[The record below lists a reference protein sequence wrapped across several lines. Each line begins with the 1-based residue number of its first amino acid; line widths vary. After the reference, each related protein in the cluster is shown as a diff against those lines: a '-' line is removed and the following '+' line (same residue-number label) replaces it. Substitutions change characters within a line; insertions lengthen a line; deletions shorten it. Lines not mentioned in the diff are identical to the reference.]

1 MNVVKDAIT
10 INGQELSIETG
21 KLAKQAHGSV
31 VIRQGDTMVLVAV
44 CGTESGKNSMGFFP
58 LTVDY
63 RESYYSAG
71 KFPGGFFKR
80 EGKASTK
87 EVLTCRLIDRPM
99 RPMFDEGYQGETQI
113 IANVI
118 SYDGVHQPDALAIT
132 GAMAATYLSP
142 LPLSDPLSS
151 VRVGLVDG
159 EFVAFPNVEQQAKSK
174 LDLVVAGSKEAIV
187 MVEAGAEFIDEATM
201 QNALEFGHDTIRELI
216 GLQERMYE
224 KLDIT
229 KWPMTPEVLDQD
241 IYAEVKGKIQD
252 DLLAAL
258 LVKGKHANDKAV
270 DAVKDQLMEA
280 YADEEDAEKVATVG
294 KAFKQLKEEIFRDYT
309 LTQRK
314 RTDGRAFDEVR
325 HIWTEVGYL
334 PNVHG
339 SAVFTR
345 GETQALVALTMGNS
359 SDSQI
364 QDSIAG
370 ESRERFMLH
379 YNFPPFSVGE
389 CRPMRGPG
397 RREIGHGALAE
408 RALRPVIPTESD
420 FPYVVRLVSEII
432 ESNGSSSM
440 ASVCGGCL
448 ALQDAGVPI
457 KDAVAG
463 VAMGLVMED
472 GKYAILTDIQGAEDH
487 YGDMD
492 FKVTGTKDG
501 ITALQMDIKV
511 KGLTKEIMAEALE
524 QARKGRLHILDKMAE
539 TIAAPRAELPSH
551 APQIVTIQVPVDK
564 IRDVIGQGGK
574 VIRSIIERTGAKID
588 IEDDGKCTV
597 FSPNGDSL
605 KAAKQMIEELIA
617 VPESG
622 KSYLGK
628 VKRIVDFGAFV
639 EILPNQEGLLHIS
652 EIANYRVRAVTDELQ
667 VGEEVMVKVLA
678 VEGNGRIRLS
688 RKALLEGPS
697 ND

>member
-1 MNVVKDAIT
+1 MNVVKDSIML
-10 INGQELSIETG
+10 NGAELSIETG

-31 VIRQGDTMVLVAV
+31 VIRHGDTMVLVAV

-113 IANVI
+113 IANVV
-118 SYDGVHQPDALAIT
+118 SYDGVHPPDALAIT

-142 LPLSDPLSS
+142 LPLSDPLAS
-151 VRVGLVDG
+151 VRVGYVNG
-159 EFVAFPNVEQQAKSK
+159 EFIANPTVEQQDNSS
-174 LDLVVAGSKEAIV
+174 LDLIVAGSKEAIV
-187 MVEAGAEFIDEATM
+187 MVEAGADFIDEKTM
-201 QNALEFGHDTIRELI
+201 QDALEFGHNTIRDLI
-216 GLQERMYE
+216 GLMERMYE
-224 KLDIT
+224 KLNLT
-229 KWPMTPEVLDQD
+229 KWPMEPEVLDQD

-270 DAVKDQLMEA
+270 DAVKNSLMEA
-280 YADEEDAEKVATVG
+280 YADEEDADKVATVG
-294 KAFKQLKEEIFRDYT
+294 KCFKALKEEIFRDYT

-325 HIWTEVGYL
+325 PIWTEVGYL

-370 ESRERFMLH
+370 EARERFMLH

-408 RALRPVIPTESD
+408 RALRPVVPTDDS
-420 FPYVVRLVSEII
+420 FPYVIRLVSEII

-448 ALQDAGVPI
+448 AMQDAGVPI
-457 KDAVAG
+457 KASVAG
-463 VAMGLVMED
+463 VAMGLVMEN

-539 TIAAPRAELPSH
+539 TIEKPRAELPAH

-605 KAAKQMIEELIA
+605 NMAKTMIEELIA
-617 VPESG
+617 TPEPG

-667 VGEEVMVKVLA
+667 VGEEVMVKVLS
-678 VEGNGRIRLS
+678 VEGNGKIRLS

-697 ND
+697 N